1 MRLLVDLQS
10 VNNVVGM
17 HPKGG
22 SILPHSLA
30 PAEAVM
36 LVFFFVLLDCFTVS
50 VLHFLLE
57 REVFWLSFLLPSLFA
72 DLCLEHLIGRGSPGQ
87 NLKTEHL
94 MLDSLAVTEFNFFS
108 VLIQA
113 LVLKKFDYLNSRLLL
128 FPVTKSYI
136 TVSAGVFARLGGNIV
151 YRGGLHMLDLLN
163 HPLPLVI

>member
-87 NLKTEHL
+87 NLNTEHL
-94 MLDSLAVTEFNFFS
+94 MLDSRPPSWQQQSLTFFLCS
-108 VLIQA
+108 
-113 LVLKKFDYLNSRLLL
+113 YRLLCL
-128 FPVTKSYI
+128 KNLI
-136 TVSAGVFARLGGNIV
+136 I
-151 YRGGLHMLDLLN
+151 
-163 HPLPLVI
+163 